1 MLPMP
6 ETTNRDT
13 KPFKID
19 STLRLAHTTTMPPK
33 AELRLLESIKNI
45 RHRPGPFAAAVARRV
60 VHLASREGSGE
71 PGEAQLP
78 VGSPAVDPPC
88 QPRLEKVGTNR

>member
-13 KPFKID
+13 EPFKID

-71 PGEAQLP
+71 PARPVGPAGEASSRCHGVRQ
-78 VGSPAVDPPC
+78 
-88 QPRLEKVGTNR
+88 